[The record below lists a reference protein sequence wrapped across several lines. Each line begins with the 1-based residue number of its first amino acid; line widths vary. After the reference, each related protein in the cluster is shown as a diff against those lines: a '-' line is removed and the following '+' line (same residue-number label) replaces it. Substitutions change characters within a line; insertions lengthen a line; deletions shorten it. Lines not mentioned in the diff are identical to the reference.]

1 VGLTPASRGSGPYD
15 FLQTMLTE
23 LEQKV
28 ADFIAAERLLAP
40 GKSVLLA
47 VSGGADSTA
56 LLHVMAALRADGVLP
71 IEIRCAHINHQLR
84 GAEAQRDQ
92 DFVVEQCRKLN
103 IVVIT
108 ERIDVRGYARAKKL
122 SIETAARTL
131 RIDRLLDIAAR
142 GELVESARQ
151 SCTCIATAHQKNDNA
166 ETVLHRLI
174 RGTGFRGLC
183 GIWPAKEFAG
193 DIRFIRPL
201 LCATRGE
208 IIQYLNSRN
217 LKWCVDRTNED
228 FAYRRNFIRH
238 RLLPAMQKDCDRCLI
253 DELYELS
260 RSARGF
266 YDFVCRSVDAIWPD
280 VATAEKQ
287 TITLDLGKLAAQPA
301 EVKVEL
307 LRRAIASLGCGEQEI
322 TERHYGDIL
331 RLSENKTRQLPG
343 GIGVSRQG
351 GAIIFAHG
359 QKEEGCRAGLA
370 PPKQL
375 NVPGKTEFAGVLI
388 EACILDYD
396 ATKFEKF
403 KKTKTSFVEWFDLT
417 RVKPPIVVRFRRR
430 GDRFWPLGLKAEK
443 KVGKFLTNAKVSQQM
458 RRKAM
463 IVADSEKIIWLCPVR
478 ISEQSKIGRQTKTV
492 LQLKITDKYQA
503 Q

>member
-1 VGLTPASRGSGPYD
+1 
-15 FLQTMLTE
+15 MLTE

-28 ADFIAAERLLAP
+28 ADFITAGQLLVP
-40 GKSVLLA
+40 DKRVLLA

-56 LLHVMAALRADGVLP
+56 LLHVMAALRADSVLP
-71 IEIRCAHINHQLR
+71 IEIYCAHLNHQLR
-84 GAEAQRDQ
+84 GAEAQRDE
-92 DFVVEQCRKLN
+92 DFVVEQCRKLK

-108 ERIDVRGYARAKKL
+108 EQIDVRGYARTKKL

-131 RIDRLLDIAAR
+131 RIDSLLDIAAR
-142 GELVESARQ
+142 Q
-151 SCTCIATAHQKNDNA
+151 SCPCIATAHQKNDNA

-183 GIWPAKEFAG
+183 GIWPSRAFAG
-193 DIRFIRPL
+193 GIRFIRPL
-201 LCATRGE
+201 LCANRGE
-208 IIQYLNSRN
+208 IIQYLESRN

-238 RLLPAMQKDCDRCLI
+238 RLLPALQKDCDDCLV
-253 DELYELS
+253 DELCELS
-260 RSARGF
+260 KSARGF
-266 YDFVCRSVDAIWPD
+266 YDFVCRSVDAVWPD

-287 TITLDLGKLAAQPA
+287 TITLDLGKLDAQQP
-301 EVKVEL
+301 EVKIEVV
-307 LRRAIASLGCGEQEI
+307 RRALAHLNCGEQDI
-322 TERHYGDIL
+322 TEQHYNRIL
-331 RLSENKTRQLPG
+331 RLSENKTKQLPS
-343 GIGVSRQG
+343 GIEVCQQG

-359 QKEEGCRAGLA
+359 QKEEVIKANRDKAIV
-370 PPKQL
+370 L
-375 NVPGKTEFAGVLI
+375 NVPGVTEFAGVLI

-396 ATKFEKF
+396 AAKFEKF
-403 KKTKTSFVEWFDLT
+403 KVNKSNTIEWFDLT

-443 KVGKFLTNAKVSQQM
+443 KVGKFLTNAKVSSAL
-458 RRKAM
+458 RRKTLV
-463 IVADSEKIIWLCPVR
+463 VADSDLSGEALAKSEKIIWLCPVR
-478 ISEQSKIGRQTKTV
+478 ISEQAKIGRQTKTV